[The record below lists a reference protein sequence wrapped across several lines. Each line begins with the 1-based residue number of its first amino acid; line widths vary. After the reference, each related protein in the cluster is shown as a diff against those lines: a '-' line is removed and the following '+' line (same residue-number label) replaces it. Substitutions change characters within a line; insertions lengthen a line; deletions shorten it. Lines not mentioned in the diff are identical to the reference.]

1 MDSAMLVSGSLP
13 MSSAE
18 IASTMLVAWRLVSI
32 AFSMP
37 TRIPVTVTPS
47 SCCGGAC
54 CAKAGTAATVGSAA
68 AIAMRRRLRERP
80 LNSMIS
86 VPRERMTPTPLIA
99 SILVVARRRP
109 Q

>member
-47 SCCGGAC
+47 SCCGGGAC
-54 CAKAGTAATVGSAA
+54 CANAGTAATVGSAA
-68 AIAMRRRLRERP
+68 AIAMRSRLRERP

-86 VPRERMTPTPLIA
+86 VPR
-99 SILVVARRRP
+99 
-109 Q
+109 